1 MVKKHLK
8 LKKNLV
14 KMGSTHNKAII
25 TNIEIFFPKCNNFT
39 KDMGSRSQLT
49 HVKSKHDRFT

>member
-1 MVKKHLK
+1 
-8 LKKNLV
+8 
-14 KMGSTHNKAII
+14 MGSTHNRAII